1 MADWVGKAAFPLAPI
16 VDRMAATL
24 KRSGKLFLDETRAPV
39 LDPGQ
44 SRTKT
49 GYLRAL
55 ARDDR
60 RWSGGDPPGVV
71 SRYALGRGVDHD
83 PAARRDAALPARAA
97 QSAGQCTGQPAPD
110 PAGGS

>member
-1 MADWVGKAAFPLAPI
+1 
-16 VDRMAATL
+16 MAATL

-39 LDPGQ
+39 LDPGRG
-44 SRTKT
+44 RTKT
-49 GYLRAL
+49 GYLWAL

-60 RWSGGDPPGVV
+60 RWSG
-71 SRYALGRGVDHD
+71 VDSPASSIATPSATASIIT
-83 PAARRDAALPARAA
+83 PAARRDVMAALPARAA